1 MTDDWGRDRAEP
13 VAVGPPRRRVT
24 RADRLREARSQRKR
38 RIGRGF
44 ALVMLIVVVVGAV
57 FVGSKLWHTMFG
69 GGNDFSGD
77 GANDVVIQIHDG
89 DSTTA
94 IGKTLQE
101 HKVVATIAAFVD
113 AAQGNSTISSIQP
126 GFYRESTEIAASN
139 AVARLSDPQNR
150 VGKLVIPEGRQL
162 DDVQDVKTNAV
173 TEGIL
178 TLISRA
184 SCVLLDGDRRCVSV
198 DELRQVA
205 GSDSPSALN
214 VPSWAEQQVQAMGG
228 GDHRRL
234 EGLIAPGTF
243 N

>member
-94 IGKTLQE
+94 IGK
-101 HKVVATIAAFVD
+101 
-113 AAQGNSTISSIQP
+113 
-126 GFYRESTEIAASN
+126 
-139 AVARLSDPQNR
+139 
-150 VGKLVIPEGRQL
+150 
-162 DDVQDVKTNAV
+162 
-173 TEGIL
+173 
-178 TLISRA
+178 SRM
-184 SCVLLDGDRRCVSV
+184 
-198 DELRQVA
+198 
-205 GSDSPSALN
+205 
-214 VPSWAEQQVQAMGG
+214 W
-228 GDHRRL
+228 
-234 EGLIAPGTF
+234 
-243 N
+243 